1 MDVLQNFLAL
11 KIMMNEATT
20 RERNTPQKETR
31 LTLILLPIMDEITQ
45 KERQTNT
52 TFNKIEMKDLKETAT
67 MMASADY
74 KERFKAEYFQL
85 KTRYDK
91 LRAMVEKWDNG
102 TLEFTPTSSR
112 AIYDFQLRAMKDYL
126 GTLQIRAEL
135 EGVDI
140 AIGES

>member
-1 MDVLQNFLAL
+1 MDALHNFLAL

-20 RERNTPQKETR
+20 KGRNTPQKETR

-67 MMASADY
+67 MMASVDY

-102 TLEFTPTSSR
+102 TLEFTPICPR
-112 AIYDFQLRAMKDYL
+112 AIYDFQLRAMKDYF
-126 GTLQIRAEL
+126 GILQIRAKM
-135 EGVDI
+135 EGV
-140 AIGES
+140 EL